1 MNFDEIIL
9 EAAKSITQA
18 TAMLIRAASN
28 AQKELVATGKVDAHG
43 VHQFSDDSQWSEGLI
58 SAARHVAAAT
68 HSLVEAANALVL
80 GQASEEKLIS
90 AAKQVASSTAQL
102 LVACKVKADPESQAM
117 KRLQTA
123 GNAVKKA
130 TDNLV
135 RAAQQ
140 AIEQEEEQNLI
151 ISKRRVQGITQE
163 IVAREEI
170 LKKERE
176 LVEAREK
183 LAAINRAKY
192 GNRPPDEKD
201 YGFTSVQQYN
211 NTYYQQDQTTFN
223 NNHHQHHHPHYHQ
236 GNFNQ

>member
-18 TAMLIRAASN
+18 TAMLIRAAST
-28 AQKELVATGKVDAHG
+28 AQKELVATGKIDQNSSHL
-43 VHQFSDDSQWSEGLI
+43 SDDGQWSEGLI

-68 HSLVEAANALVL
+68 HSLVEAANSLVQ

-90 AAKQVASSTAQL
+90 SAKQVASSTAQL

-117 KRLQTA
+117 KRLQSA

-140 AIEQEEEQNLI
+140 AIEQEEEQSLV

-163 IVAREEI
+163 ILAREDI

-192 GNRPPDEKD
+192 GNRPADEKD
-201 YGFTSVQQYN
+201 YSYSALNSSANSYGTSYS
-211 NTYYQQDQTTFN
+211 YYSSSSET
-223 NNHHQHHHPHYHQ
+223 HQHG
-236 GNFNQ
+236 GNWDKLP

>member
-9 EAAKSITQA
+9 EAAKSIAQA

-43 VHQFSDDSQWSEGLI
+43 SGGVHQFSDDDQWSEGLI
-58 SAARHVAAAT
+58 SASRHVAAAT

-201 YGFTSVQQYN
+201 FGFTSVQQFN
-211 NTYYQQDQTTFN
+211 NTYYQQQDQQQQTFN
-223 NNHHQHHHPHYHQ
+223 HNHPHHFHQ
-236 GNFNQ
+236 EN

>member
-18 TAMLIRAASN
+18 TALLIRAASS
-28 AQKELVATGKVDAHG
+28 AQRELVATGKMDPSSLYL
-43 VHQFSDDSQWSEGLI
+43 SDDGQWSEGLI
-58 SAARHVAAAT
+58 SAARHVATAT
-68 HSLVEAANALVL
+68 HSLVEAANSLVQ

-90 AAKQVASSTAQL
+90 SAKQVASSTAQL

-117 KRLQTA
+117 KRLQAA

-140 AIEQEEEQNLI
+140 AIEQEDEQNLI
-151 ISKRRVQGITQE
+151 ISTRRVQGITQE
-163 IVAREEI
+163 IVAREAI

-176 LVEAREK
+176 LAEAREK

-192 GNRPPDEKD
+192 GNRPADEKD
-201 YGFTSVQQYN
+201 YSFTSVSNYGASYSYLSNSGEYSSN
-211 NTYYQQDQTTFN
+211 N
-223 NNHHQHHHPHYHQ
+223 
-236 GNFNQ
+236 

>member
-18 TAMLIRAASN
+18 TAMLIRAAST
-28 AQKELVATGKVDAHG
+28 AQKELVATGKIDQNSSHL
-43 VHQFSDDSQWSEGLI
+43 SDDGQWSEGLI
-58 SAARHVAAAT
+58 SAAQLVAAAT
-68 HSLVEAANALVL
+68 HSLVEAANSLVQ

-102 LVACKVKADPESQAM
+102 LVACKVKADPESHAM

-123 GNAVKKA
+123 GHAVMKA

-140 AIEQEEEQNLI
+140 AIEQEEEQSLV

-163 IVAREEI
+163 ILAREDI
-170 LKKERE
+170 LKKERQ
-176 LVEAREK
+176 LVEARSK

-192 GNRPPDEKD
+192 GNRPAEEKD
-201 YGFTSVQQYN
+201 YSFTSAGSYGTSYSYYSSASSEQQQQQQHG
-211 NTYYQQDQTTFN
+211 TYTDQN
-223 NNHHQHHHPHYHQ
+223 
-236 GNFNQ
+236 